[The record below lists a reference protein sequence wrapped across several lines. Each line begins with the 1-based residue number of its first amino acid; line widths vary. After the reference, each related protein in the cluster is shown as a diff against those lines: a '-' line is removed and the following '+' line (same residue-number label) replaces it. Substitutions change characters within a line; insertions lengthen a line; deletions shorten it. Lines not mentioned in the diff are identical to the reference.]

1 MAENTGRSGRSIARE
16 KRRNETKM
24 IARQPVLLITIIVV
38 IALLLLFVIYPLV
51 KMLAFSFTDESGH
64 ASMSNLISIL
74 STSRY
79 MKTTGRTL
87 LLGLVVALIATFI
100 GYIFAYTTTR
110 TNVPCKGFLKAIAT
124 LPKASA
130 AQHLFLVAKTPA
142 VVRRLVESGLP
153 ITQCNIGNMHFEEG
167 KTIYKESHVYVD
179 DNDLADIEY
188 LKNRGLDVYIQILP
202 TEKRIAL

>member
-1 MAENTGRSGRSIARE
+1 MGTPDIVFTRVDNRLIHGQVGNVWLGSTSANLIVVVDDDTAA
-16 KRRNETKM
+16 N
-24 IARQPVLLITIIVV
+24 PVLQSVM
-38 IALLLLFVIYPLV
+38 
-51 KMLAFSFTDESGH
+51 KMTANARGVGVRFFSVE
-64 ASMSNLISIL
+64 
-74 STSRY
+74 
-79 MKTTGRTL
+79 
-87 LLGLVVALIATFI
+87 
-100 GYIFAYTTTR
+100 
-110 TNVPCKGFLKAIAT
+110 KAIAT